1 MEDKNKS
8 IINELLLEQDY
19 YLLHKHPSKFSKLK
33 IKKFREII
41 KKRNGK

>member
-1 MEDKNKS
+1 MEDDKNKS
-8 IINELLLEQDY
+8 IVNEMLLENKN
-19 YLLHKHPSKFSKLK
+19 LRKKFSKLK